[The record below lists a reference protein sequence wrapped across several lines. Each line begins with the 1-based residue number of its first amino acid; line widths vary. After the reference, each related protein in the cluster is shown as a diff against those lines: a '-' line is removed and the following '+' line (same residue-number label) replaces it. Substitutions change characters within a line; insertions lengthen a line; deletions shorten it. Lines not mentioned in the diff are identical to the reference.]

1 MIPAE
6 RLGLLGLGLR
16 AGSVIVGTNGVRAA
30 LQRGEV
36 ALVVIAGD
44 CSERTE
50 AKVLRLAEAKH
61 VPVLSGPAAR
71 QLGER
76 LGRAAVQAVAVRD
89 VQLAAGIMRGSEPA
103 QSRRT

>member
-1 MIPAE
+1 VIPTE

-44 CSERTE
+44 CSRRTE
-50 AKVLRLAEAKH
+50 AKVVRLAEATH

-76 LGRAAVQAVAVRD
+76 LGRAPVQAVAVRD

>member
-1 MIPAE
+1 MIDAG

-16 AGSVIVGTNGVRAA
+16 AGTVIVGTNGVRAA
-30 LQRGEV
+30 LQRGEA
-36 ALVVIAGD
+36 ALVVVADD
-44 CSERTE
+44 CSARTE
-50 AKVLRLAEAKH
+50 AKVVRLAEATN

-71 QLGER
+71 RLGER

-89 VQLAAGIMRGSEPA
+89 AQLAAGIMRGGEPT